1 MKSSIFIP
9 YLLRDGAILLR
20 NQENHF
26 WGYTG
31 SEQEVTLS
39 YEEIILKTK
48 SDEKGYFDFILPAH
62 EVSESIE
69 FKIST
74 VDVEI
79 ILKDICFGDVF
90 LLGGQSNMQLW
101 MERLKT
107 RYPDEIERAKNPW
120 IRYFEVPQEPSFDN
134 IKTELTSGQWKRAIG
149 KDLKNLSGIGYFFA
163 KQKYEE
169 DQVPVGIICTTVGG
183 SPINAWLNQEV
194 LRELNLLPD
203 YYTELK
209 NTDYHEKLK
218 KSDERYQ
225 ENYQKLFE
233 MNDIGVEENWQN
245 SDFNDE
251 DWSRVYLNKSWP
263 QHYQNPGSVWL
274 RKQFNVPTHLIGKK
288 ALLNLG
294 TMIDAD
300 ETFVNGQKVGGIDYQ
315 YPPRIYEIE
324 NLSEVLTIAIRLKIY
339 QLQGG
344 VTQTKEHIISTEG
357 EIINLD
363 DSEGWKIKRAS
374 YFPERKA
381 QYFPQYEPTGLFN
394 GMISP
399 LSKLKISGIFW
410 YQGESDSHEYSSY
423 GMKFSKLI
431 QEWREIF
438 NNQKIPFIFVQLP
451 NCSEKFGGKHWAEL
465 REEQAKS
472 LNLNYTGMVVSIG
485 DGESDDLHPTNKKVI
500 SEKIYQCYKQIN
512 NGHIWGYCSGP
523 RATKVNQVG
532 NNLFVSF
539 QTYGKKLK
547 LRNHVFLE
555 VFRNGRIEKLSNV
568 ELIGNQIK
576 IILPAGLELIG
587 SDITYNWSNNPQVL
601 ITDDIDHAAAPFKL
615 KIS

>member
-1 MKSSIFIP
+1 M
-9 YLLRDGAILLR
+9 
-20 NQENHF
+20 
-26 WGYTG
+26 
-31 SEQEVTLS
+31 
-39 YEEIILKTK
+39 
-48 SDEKGYFDFILPAH
+48 
-62 EVSESIE
+62 
-69 FKIST
+69 
-74 VDVEI
+74 
-79 ILKDICFGDVF
+79 
-90 LLGGQSNMQLW
+90 
-101 MERLKT
+101 
-107 RYPDEIERAKNPW
+107 
-120 IRYFEVPQEPSFDN
+120 
-134 IKTELTSGQWKRAIG
+134 
-149 KDLKNLSGIGYFFA
+149 LSGIGYFFA

-169 DQVPVGIICTTVGG
+169 DKVPVGLICTAVGG
-183 SPINAWLNQEV
+183 SPINAWLSQKV

-209 NTDYHEKLK
+209 NNYYHKKLK
-218 KSDERYQ
+218 NFDERYQ
-225 ENYQKLFE
+225 ENYQEQFE
-233 MNDIGVEENWQN
+233 INDIGVEENWQN
-245 SDFNDE
+245 SEFNDE
-251 DWSRVYLNKSWP
+251 DWSMVYLNKSWS
-263 QHYQNPGSVWL
+263 QHYQNPGSIWL
-274 RKQFNVPTHLIGKK
+274 RKKINVPTHLIGKN

-324 NLSEVLTIAIRLKIY
+324 NLSDVLTIAIRLKIY

-357 EIINLD
+357 EIIDLD

-399 LSKLKISGIFW
+399 LSKLRISGIFW

-438 NNQKIPFIFVQLP
+438 NNQKLLFIFVQLP
-451 NCSEKFGGKHWAEL
+451 NCNEKFGGKNWAEM
-465 REEQAKS
+465 REEQAKA

-485 DGESDDLHPTNKKVI
+485 DGESDDLHPTNKQVI
-500 SEKIYQCYKQIN
+500 SKKIYQCYKQIN
-512 NGHIWGYCSGP
+512 NGHNWGYCSGP
-523 RATKVNQVG
+523 RAMKVNQVG

-547 LRNHVFLE
+547 LRNRIFFE
-555 VFRNGRIEKLSNV
+555 ISRNGRIEKLSNV
-568 ELIGNQIK
+568 ELLGNQIK
-576 IILPAGLELIG
+576 IILPNGLELIG
-587 SDITYNWSNNPQVL
+587 SDIIYNWSNDPQVL
-601 ITDDIDHAAAPFKL
+601 ITDDDSRAAAPFKL